1 MSTRLFVIAKLTQL
15 SSNAARNLGRGLLLW
30 IMLCATTHAASNLE
44 NEALQQAQTAAQQGQ
59 FSQAITAWQK
69 LLDSASLDD
78 SQRLNLHL
86 QLAQSYQALGLSTQ
100 AQLSLSKAITLAGE
114 DKLSLAKI
122 YSSLSDIA
130 LATRQYA
137 QARFY
142 IDKSLLL
149 LPSDAPPV
157 VRASVLNHLG
167 NVFTVEAYYVQALN
181 HYEDALNLLKKSPQT
196 ALSVRVLSNKAHAYF
211 KNEQLNEA
219 LNSINKAWE
228 LLSSLQEENQ
238 QYQKA
243 FSALSLGDLLQRI
256 QRASPFLNSPFARKS
271 MDQVQT
277 LTNDILQQALKIA
290 KQLQNQRLLS
300 YAHGYLG
307 QLAEIQQHYE
317 EALKFTRSA
326 IFFAQQEQAL
336 EILYR
341 WQWQLGRIFKAQQHI
356 DEAIAAYRQAVG
368 SLQPIRQE
376 LTIGY
381 RNTSQSFR
389 DTVGP
394 VYFELADLLLQR
406 AKQASDKT
414 ASLLEAR
421 DTIERLKTAELQDY
435 FKDECLASPSKID
448 AAPLEK
454 TAVLYPILLPDRIEL
469 LLHLPKGLQQIS
481 VDIGGQ
487 RLREEVNEFRFEL
500 ETRDTNAFISYAQR
514 LYGWLIA
521 PLDKMLLEQQ
531 IDTLV
536 IVPDGVLRTIPLAA
550 LHDGKNFLIQ
560 KYALVSTPGLTLTD
574 FKPLNG
580 QASKI
585 LIGGLAEGVQGYVEL
600 ASVREEVKLVGH
612 WFGQSA
618 TVLMDQQFTSDKF
631 SAALEN
637 TRYNLVHI
645 ASHGQFDGD
654 PQKTF
659 LLTYD
664 DKLVMSRLE
673 KLFRLRREP
682 VDLLTLSAC
691 QTAVGDDQAALGLA
705 GVALKAGVRSALA
718 TLWFIDDQATAEL
731 IGEFYRQLQ
740 QNHLSKAKALQ
751 NAQKRLLTQ
760 PRYQHPAFW
769 SPFLLIGNWL

>member
-1 MSTRLFVIAKLTQL
+1 VIAKLTRFP
-15 SSNAARNLGRGLLLW
+15 SNASRILGRVLLLW
-30 IMLCATTHAASNLE
+30 IAMCANLAAATVE
-44 NEALQQAQTAAQQGQ
+44 TDDLQQAQTAVQQGQ
-59 FSQAITAWQK
+59 FSQAITAWQHA
-69 LLDSASLDD
+69 LDVPTLDD
-78 SQRLNLHL
+78 AQRLNLNL
-86 QLAQSYQALGLSTQ
+86 QLAQAYQALGLSTQ
-100 AQLSLSKAITLAGE
+100 AQLSLTKAITLAGE

-149 LPSDAPPV
+149 LPADAPPV

-181 HYEDALNLLKKSPQT
+181 HYEEALNLLKKSPQT
-196 ALSVRVLSNKAHAYF
+196 ALSVRILSNKAHAYF

-219 LNSINKAWE
+219 LSSINSAWE
-228 LLSSLQEENQ
+228 LLSSLQEEHQ

-256 QRASPFLNSPFARKS
+256 QRTSPFLNSPFARKS
-271 MDQVQT
+271 LDQVQS

-300 YAHGYLG
+300 YANGYLG
-307 QLAEIQQHYE
+307 QLAEIKQHYD

-469 LLHLPKGLQQIS
+469 LLHLPNGLQQVS
-481 VDIGGQ
+481 VDVSGQ

-521 PLDKMLLEQQ
+521 PLDKMLIDQQ

-612 WFGQSA
+612 WFGQAA
-618 TVLMDQQFTSDKF
+618 TILMDQQFTSDKF

-664 DKLVMSRLE
+664 DKLVMGRLE

-740 QNHLSKAKALQ
+740 QEHVSKAKALQ
-751 NAQKRLLTQ
+751 NAQKRLLIQ
-760 PRYQHPAFW
+760 PRYQHPAFL

>member
-1 MSTRLFVIAKLTQL
+1 MSTHLLVIAKLTRSPL
-15 SSNAARNLGRGLLLW
+15 NAARILGRVLLLL
-30 IMLCATTHAASNLE
+30 ITLYGNLAAATAETE
-44 NEALQQAQTAAQQGQ
+44 VLQQAQTAAQQGQ
-59 FSQAITAWQK
+59 FSQAITAWQQA
-69 LLDSASLDD
+69 LDAPSLDNP
-78 SQRLNLHL
+78 QRLNLNL
-86 QLAQSYQALGLSTQ
+86 QLAQAYQALGLSTQ
-100 AQLSLSKAITLAGE
+100 AQQSLNAALPLAGE

-149 LPSDAPPV
+149 LPADAPPV

-181 HYEDALNLLKKSPQT
+181 HYEEALTVLKKSPQT
-196 ALSVRVLSNKAHAYF
+196 ALSVRILSNKAHAYF

-219 LNSINKAWE
+219 LSSINTAWA
-228 LLSSLQEENQ
+228 LLSSVQEENQ

-243 FSALSLGDLLQRI
+243 FSALSLSDLLQRI
-256 QRASPFLNSPFARKS
+256 QRTSPFLNSPFARKS
-271 MDQVQT
+271 LDQVQT
-277 LTNDILQQALKIA
+277 LTHDILQQALKIA

-300 YAHGYLG
+300 YANGYLG
-307 QLAEIQQHYE
+307 QLAEIQQYYD
-317 EALKFTRSA
+317 EALKLTRSA

-469 LLHLPKGLQQIS
+469 LLHLPNGLQQVSVEIS
-481 VDIGGQ
+481 GQ

-521 PLDKMLLEQQ
+521 PLDKMLIEQK

-618 TVLMDQQFTSDKF
+618 TILMDQQFTSDKF

-740 QNHLSKAKALQ
+740 QEHVSKAKALQ
-751 NAQKRLLTQ
+751 NAQKRLLAQ